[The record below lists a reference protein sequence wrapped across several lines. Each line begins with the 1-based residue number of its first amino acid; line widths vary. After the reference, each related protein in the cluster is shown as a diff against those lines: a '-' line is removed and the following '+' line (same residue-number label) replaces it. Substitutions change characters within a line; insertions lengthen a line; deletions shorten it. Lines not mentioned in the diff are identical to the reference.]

1 MTKPLEFG
9 DLEVDDADLVV
20 TTNSPSPQ
28 LVVVKGPAITPAVVP
43 LPLNWVDMSNW
54 DNDPIPEREWA
65 IRDRVPAQSSGPVLR
80 RRRNRKEHYGTAEKY
95 CPCDRQGLARLNART
110 RPRNLRWGGRRKR
123 RAS

>member
-65 IRDRVPAQSSGPVLR
+65 IRDRVPANQVGLFSG
-80 RRRNRKEHYGTAEKY
+80 EGGTGKSITELQKKIAHVTGKDWLGSMPEPGPAIYVGAE
-95 CPCDRQGLARLNART
+95 DESAEL
-110 RPRNLRWGGRRKR
+110 
-123 RAS
+123 